1 MNTKRKEPDQP
12 AKSLVKTRDAQM
24 MTADVYYADAEVNTK
39 TKKNDFSI

>member
-1 MNTKRKEPDQP
+1 
-12 AKSLVKTRDAQM
+12 M